1 MIKET
6 DFQTYL
12 YINTTQYII
21 YVTDNKTN
29 EKIYSERLAIE
40 ENSTELKFR
49 KMDEFLDSNILK
61 IEKKLDSF
69 IKDIYVI
76 LDSKEFHS
84 IKLSIKK
91 DNNGNLINSDTL
103 IHPLN
108 DLKNLCQ
115 SNLQNEKII
124 HFLIE
129 KYVIDNK
136 TNEKIYSEKLAI
148 EENSIEFK
156 FRKMDEFLDSNILKI
171 EKKLDS
177 FIKDIYVILDSKE
190 FHSIKLSIKKDNNGN
205 LINSD
210 ALIHP
215 LSDLK
220 NLCQSNL
227 FNKKIIHFFIEKY
240 VIDNKF
246 YTSLPE
252 NVNCNHFS
260 LDTEFICLSNNL
272 IENIEKIL
280 KKYHISLN
288 QILSASYLEKFKDN
302 TDNTIFTTASR
313 IISAHNSNE
322 VLLIGKANKKQG
334 FFERFFNFF
343 N

>member
-1 MIKET
+1 MIREAY
-6 DFQTYL
+6 FQTYL
-12 YINTTQYII
+12 YINNTQYII

-29 EKIYSERLAIE
+29 EKIYSEKLAIE

-61 IEKKLDSF
+61 IEKKMNSF

-84 IKLSIKK
+84 IRLSIKK
-91 DNNGNLINSDTL
+91 DNNGNLINS
-103 IHPLN
+103 
-108 DLKNLCQ
+108 
-115 SNLQNEKII
+115 E
-124 HFLIE
+124 
-129 KYVIDNK
+129 
-136 TNEKIYSEKLAI
+136 
-148 EENSIEFK
+148 
-156 FRKMDEFLDSNILKI
+156 
-171 EKKLDS
+171 
-177 FIKDIYVILDSKE
+177 
-190 FHSIKLSIKKDNNGN
+190 
-205 LINSD
+205 

-227 FNKKIIHFFIEKY
+227 LNKKIIHFLIEKY

-252 NVNCNHFS
+252 NVKCNIFS
-260 LDTEFICLSNNL
+260 LDTEFICLSKNL

-280 KKYHISLN
+280 KKYHISIN
-288 QILSASYLEKFKDN
+288 QILSAGYLEKFKDN
-302 TDNTIFTTASR
+302 TDNTIFITASR
-313 IISAHNSNE
+313 IIAGHNSNE
-322 VLLIGKANKKQG
+322 VLLTDKINKKQG

>member
-1 MIKET
+1 MIREA

-12 YINTTQYII
+12 YLNNTQYII

-29 EKIYSERLAIE
+29 EKIYSEKLAIE
-40 ENSTELKFR
+40 ENST
-49 KMDEFLDSNILK
+49 
-61 IEKKLDSF
+61 
-69 IKDIYVI
+69 
-76 LDSKEFHS
+76 
-84 IKLSIKK
+84 
-91 DNNGNLINSDTL
+91 
-103 IHPLN
+103 
-108 DLKNLCQ
+108 
-115 SNLQNEKII
+115 
-124 HFLIE
+124 
-129 KYVIDNK
+129 
-136 TNEKIYSEKLAI
+136 
-148 EENSIEFK
+148 EFK

-227 FNKKIIHFFIEKY
+227 LNKKIIHLIIEKY

-252 NVNCNHFS
+252 NVKCNIFS
-260 LDTEFICLSNNL
+260 LDTEFICLSKNL

-280 KKYHISLN
+280 KKYHISIN
-288 QILSASYLEKFKDN
+288 QILSAGYLEKFKDN

-313 IISAHNSNE
+313 IIAGHNSNE
-322 VLLIGKANKKQG
+322 VLLTGKINKKQG

>member
-1 MIKET
+1 MIREA

-21 YVTDNKTN
+21 YVTNNITS
-29 EKIYSERLAIE
+29 EKIYFEKLEIKV
-40 ENSTELKFR
+40 NFTELKFS
-49 KMDEFLDSNILK
+49 KLDEFLDSNILK

-91 DNNGNLINSDTL
+91 N
-103 IHPLN
+103 
-108 DLKNLCQ
+108 
-115 SNLQNEKII
+115 
-124 HFLIE
+124 
-129 KYVIDNK
+129 
-136 TNEKIYSEKLAI
+136 
-148 EENSIEFK
+148 
-156 FRKMDEFLDSNILKI
+156 
-171 EKKLDS
+171 
-177 FIKDIYVILDSKE
+177 
-190 FHSIKLSIKKDNNGN
+190 NNGN

-215 LSDLK
+215 LNDLK

-246 YTSLPE
+246 YTTLPE
-252 NVNCNHFS
+252 NVNCNIFS
-260 LDTEFICLSNNL
+260 LDTEFICLSKNL

-288 QILSASYLEKFKDN
+288 QILSASYLEKMKDN
-302 TDNTIFTTASR
+302 SDNTIFTTASR
-313 IISAHNSNE
+313 IISGHNSNE
-322 VLLIGKANKKQG
+322 VLLIGKTNKKYG
-334 FFERFFNFF
+334 FFEKFFNFF

>member
-1 MIKET
+1 MIREA

-12 YINTTQYII
+12 YLNNTQYII

-29 EKIYSERLAIE
+29 EKIYSEKLAIE
-40 ENSTELKFR
+40 ENSTEL
-49 KMDEFLDSNILK
+49 
-61 IEKKLDSF
+61 
-69 IKDIYVI
+69 
-76 LDSKEFHS
+76 
-84 IKLSIKK
+84 
-91 DNNGNLINSDTL
+91 
-103 IHPLN
+103 
-108 DLKNLCQ
+108 
-115 SNLQNEKII
+115 
-124 HFLIE
+124 
-129 KYVIDNK
+129 
-136 TNEKIYSEKLAI
+136 
-148 EENSIEFK
+148 K

-252 NVNCNHFS
+252 NVKCNIFS
-260 LDTEFICLSNNL
+260 LDTEFICLSKNI
-272 IENIEKIL
+272 IENIEKTL
-280 KKYHISLN
+280 KKYHISLI
-288 QILSASYLEKFKDN
+288 QILSASYVEKFKDD
-302 TDNTIFTTASR
+302 TDNNIFTTASR
-313 IISAHNSNE
+313 IISGQNNNE
-322 VLLIGKANKKQG
+322 VLLIGKINKKQG
-334 FFERFFNFF
+334 FFEKFFNFF

>member
-1 MIKET
+1 MIREA

-12 YINTTQYII
+12 YLNITEYII

-29 EKIYSERLAIE
+29 EKIYYERLAIE
-40 ENSTELKFR
+40 ENFTELKFN
-49 KMDEFLDSNILK
+49 KLDEFLDSIILK
-61 IEKKLDSF
+61 IEKKINSF

-76 LDSKEFHS
+76 LDSE
-84 IKLSIKK
+84 
-91 DNNGNLINSDTL
+91 
-103 IHPLN
+103 
-108 DLKNLCQ
+108 
-115 SNLQNEKII
+115 
-124 HFLIE
+124 
-129 KYVIDNK
+129 
-136 TNEKIYSEKLAI
+136 
-148 EENSIEFK
+148 
-156 FRKMDEFLDSNILKI
+156 
-171 EKKLDS
+171 
-177 FIKDIYVILDSKE
+177 E

-215 LSDLK
+215 LNDLK

-252 NVNCNHFS
+252 NVKCNIFS
-260 LDTEFICLSNNL
+260 LDTEFICLSKNL

-288 QILSASYLEKFKDN
+288 QILSASYVEKFKDN
-302 TDNTIFTTASR
+302 TDDTIFTTASR
-313 IISAHNSNE
+313 IISGQNSNE
-322 VLLIGKANKKQG
+322 VLLTGKITKKQG
-334 FFERFFNFF
+334 FFEKFFNFF

>member
-1 MIKET
+1 MIREA
-6 DFQTYL
+6 DLQTYL
-12 YINTTQYII
+12 YLNNTQYII

-29 EKIYSERLAIE
+29 EKIYSEKLEIE

-91 DNNGNLINSDTL
+91 DNNGNLINSEAL

-115 SNLQNEKII
+115 SNLQNKKII

-136 TNEKIYSEKLAI
+136 
-148 EENSIEFK
+148 
-156 FRKMDEFLDSNILKI
+156 
-171 EKKLDS
+171 
-177 FIKDIYVILDSKE
+177 
-190 FHSIKLSIKKDNNGN
+190 
-205 LINSD
+205 
-210 ALIHP
+210 
-215 LSDLK
+215 
-220 NLCQSNL
+220 
-227 FNKKIIHFFIEKY
+227 
-240 VIDNKF
+240 F
-246 YTSLPE
+246 YTTLPE
-252 NVNCNHFS
+252 NVNCNIFS
-260 LDTEFICLSNNL
+260 LDTEFICLSKNL

-302 TDNTIFTTASR
+302 TDNNIFTTASR
-313 IISAHNSNE
+313 IISGHNNNE
-322 VLLIGKANKKQG
+322 VLLIGKINKKQG
-334 FFERFFNFF
+334 FFEKFFNFF

>member
-1 MIKET
+1 MIREA

-12 YINTTQYII
+12 YLNNTQYII

-29 EKIYSERLAIE
+29 EKIYSEKLAIE

-91 DNNGNLINSDTL
+91 DNNGNLINSEAL

-115 SNLQNEKII
+115 SNLQNKKII

-129 KYVIDNK
+129 KY
-136 TNEKIYSEKLAI
+136 L
-148 EENSIEFK
+148 
-156 FRKMDEFLDSNILKI
+156 
-171 EKKLDS
+171 
-177 FIKDIYVILDSKE
+177 
-190 FHSIKLSIKKDNNGN
+190 
-205 LINSD
+205 
-210 ALIHP
+210 
-215 LSDLK
+215 
-220 NLCQSNL
+220 
-227 FNKKIIHFFIEKY
+227 
-240 VIDNKF
+240 IDNKF
-246 YTSLPE
+246 FTTLPE
-252 NVNCNHFS
+252 NVNCNIFS
-260 LDTEFICLSNNL
+260 LDTEFICLSKNL

-280 KKYHISLN
+280 KKYHISIN
-288 QILSASYLEKFKDN
+288 QILSAGYLEKFKDN

-313 IISAHNSNE
+313 IIAGHNSNE
-322 VLLIGKANKKQG
+322 VLLTGKINKKQG

>member
-1 MIKET
+1 MIREA
-6 DFQTYL
+6 DLQTYL
-12 YINTTQYII
+12 YLNNTQYII

-29 EKIYSERLAIE
+29 EKIYSEKLAIE

-91 DNNGNLINSDTL
+91 DNNGNLINS
-103 IHPLN
+103 
-108 DLKNLCQ
+108 
-115 SNLQNEKII
+115 E
-124 HFLIE
+124 
-129 KYVIDNK
+129 
-136 TNEKIYSEKLAI
+136 
-148 EENSIEFK
+148 
-156 FRKMDEFLDSNILKI
+156 
-171 EKKLDS
+171 
-177 FIKDIYVILDSKE
+177 
-190 FHSIKLSIKKDNNGN
+190 
-205 LINSD
+205 

-227 FNKKIIHFFIEKY
+227 LNKKIIHFFIEKY

-252 NVNCNHFS
+252 NVKCNIFS
-260 LDTEFICLSNNL
+260 LDTEFICLSKNL

-280 KKYHISLN
+280 KKYHISIN
-288 QILSASYLEKFKDN
+288 QILSAGYLEKFKDN

-313 IISAHNSNE
+313 IIAGHNSNE
-322 VLLIGKANKKQG
+322 VLLTGKINKKQG

>member
-1 MIKET
+1 MIREA

-12 YINTTQYII
+12 YLNNTQYII

-29 EKIYSERLAIE
+29 EKIYSEKLAIE
-40 ENSTELKFR
+40 ENST
-49 KMDEFLDSNILK
+49 
-61 IEKKLDSF
+61 
-69 IKDIYVI
+69 
-76 LDSKEFHS
+76 
-84 IKLSIKK
+84 
-91 DNNGNLINSDTL
+91 
-103 IHPLN
+103 
-108 DLKNLCQ
+108 
-115 SNLQNEKII
+115 
-124 HFLIE
+124 
-129 KYVIDNK
+129 
-136 TNEKIYSEKLAI
+136 
-148 EENSIEFK
+148 EFK

-177 FIKDIYVILDSKE
+177 FIKDLYVILDSKE
-190 FHSIKLSIKKDNNGN
+190 FHSIRLSIKKDNNGN
-205 LINSD
+205 LINSE

-227 FNKKIIHFFIEKY
+227 LNKKIIHFFIEKY

-252 NVNCNHFS
+252 NVKCNIFS
-260 LDTEFICLSNNL
+260 LDTEFICLSKNL

-280 KKYHISLN
+280 KKYHISIN
-288 QILSASYLEKFKDN
+288 QILSAGYLEKFKDN

-313 IISAHNSNE
+313 IIAGHNSNE
-322 VLLIGKANKKQG
+322 VLLTGKINKKQG

>member
-1 MIKET
+1 MVREA

-12 YINTTQYII
+12 YLNNTQYII
-21 YVTDNKTN
+21 YVTDNKIN
-29 EKIYSERLAIE
+29 EKIYSEKSAIE
-40 ENSTELKFR
+40 ENSTDTNFSKL
-49 KMDEFLDSNILK
+49 DEFLNSNILK
-61 IEKKLDSF
+61 IEKKLNSF

-103 IHPLN
+103 IHPL
-108 DLKNLCQ
+108 
-115 SNLQNEKII
+115 
-124 HFLIE
+124 
-129 KYVIDNK
+129 
-136 TNEKIYSEKLAI
+136 
-148 EENSIEFK
+148 
-156 FRKMDEFLDSNILKI
+156 
-171 EKKLDS
+171 
-177 FIKDIYVILDSKE
+177 
-190 FHSIKLSIKKDNNGN
+190 
-205 LINSD
+205 
-210 ALIHP
+210 
-215 LSDLK
+215 SDLK

-227 FNKKIIHFFIEKY
+227 LNKKIIHFFIEKY

-252 NVNCNHFS
+252 NVNCNNFS
-260 LDTEFICLSNNL
+260 LDTEFICLSKNL

-313 IISAHNSNE
+313 IISGHNSNE
-322 VLLIGKANKKQG
+322 VLLVGKVKKKLG